1 MKKIL
6 FALIITITGAS
17 CGAIKNQVDFINK
30 NTSVTMRIEKKID
43 LILAQ
48 YIKAEAEAEKR
59 AKEESESKAKRDKQI
74 AELKESAKE
83 GYEKSKTWLEKK
95 KDEMMESE
103 LILKVLNKDS
113 NESE

>member
-6 FALIITITGAS
+6 FALIITMTGAS

-48 YIKAEAEAEKR
+48 MIKEEEAAEKR
-59 AKEESESKAKRDKQI
+59 AKEAAEAKVKRDKQI

-83 GYEKSKTWLEKK
+83 GYEKSKSWLEKK
-95 KDEMMESE
+95 TDEMMENE
-103 LILKVLNKDS
+103 LIMKVLNKDT
-113 NESE
+113 NKSE